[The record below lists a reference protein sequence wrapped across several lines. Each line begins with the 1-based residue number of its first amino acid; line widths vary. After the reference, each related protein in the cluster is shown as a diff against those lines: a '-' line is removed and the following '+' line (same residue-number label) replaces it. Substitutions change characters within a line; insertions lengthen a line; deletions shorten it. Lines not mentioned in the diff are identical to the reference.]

1 MNGTWLDRAAQ
12 VPLFEGID
20 EGGLKAIA
28 HCMNLA
34 PVKYKRGELIAL
46 EGRDDA
52 RIGVLLSGQAHLIRE
67 WMDGE
72 LLVMQQLGSGDVF
85 GEMAAFQ
92 HKTWPATVE
101 ARADCEVLLLD
112 PLRVATSCANA
123 CHGHNRM
130 LLNLLGIMAS
140 QGLALQRQ
148 VRYLA
153 IRSLRARLATF
164 LLEQSHL
171 AGKDTFVLPMARA
184 PMAAFL
190 GVARPSLSR
199 EMGAMRQAGWIDFH
213 GAAVKIL
220 DKPALIRQTEE

>member
-1 MNGTWLDRAAQ
+1 MDNSWLDRAAL

-28 HCMNLA
+28 HCMTLT
-34 PVKYKRGELIAL
+34 PTLFKKGELIAL
-46 EGRDDA
+46 EGRSPA
-52 RIGVLLSGQAHLIRE
+52 RIGVLLTGQAQLVRE

-72 LLVMQQLGSGDVF
+72 QLVMERLAAGDVF
-85 GEMAAFQ
+85 GEMAAFR
-92 HKTWPATVE
+92 HEAWPATVE

-112 PLRVATSCANA
+112 AVRVATSCANA

-130 LLNLLGIMAS
+130 LLNLLRIMAS
-140 QGLALQRQ
+140 QGVSLQRQ

-164 LLEQSHL
+164 LLEQSHE
-171 AGKDTFVLPMARA
+171 AGKDTFVLPMTRA

-199 EMGAMRQAGWIDFH
+199 EMGAMRQEGWIDFH
-213 GAAVKIL
+213 GSAVKIL
-220 DKPALIRQTEE
+220 DKPALVRQTEE